1 MTDTSRPA
9 ARRVRYAL
17 LELEYVPA
25 TDWVELRALDSG
37 VVYGHV
43 LRVNDAPRLV
53 LAPDQAIMLAALP
66 VVIEFATT
74 CAKEHLNAKAG
85 TQESTQAGG
94 EEGSE

>member
-9 ARRVRYAL
+9 ARRAWHAL

-66 VVIEFATT
+66 VIIEFATT
-74 CAKEHLNAKAG
+74 CKRNYVDAKASIQKG
-85 TQESTQAGG
+85 SQAGG
-94 EEGSE
+94 EKGSE